1 MVVIWQGRRE
11 RIEERGKRRTFTNSS
26 SMKALQERLFCQNF
40 EIVEKRSIKF
50 SGGTWN
56 LTSLE
61 KRVCRAYRVRFGKN
75 LSKAPTPWSPSHLPW
90 LFKQHYLIKVF
101 RAKAGKGGVLRD
113 RRRECPTPWS
123 PSHLPWLFKQ
133 HHLLKVFRAKAG
145 KGGVISNRILQKKGF
160 GLNGAGKGRLFSCK
174 TSFLVWLL
182 N

>member
-1 MVVIWQGRRE
+1 MILSCNRNVFLPPIASWKNGVMLHLVLIVIKKLWRGE
-11 RIEERGKRRTFTNSS
+11 GFEEGGKRRTLTNSS
-26 SMKALQERLFCQNF
+26 SMKALQERLFF
-40 EIVEKRSIKF
+40 PKTWILGERSTKF

-75 LSKAPTPWSPSHLPW
+75 SSKAPTPWSPSHLPW
-90 LFKQHYLIKVF
+90 LFKQHHSIK
-101 RAKAGKGGVLRD
+101 G
-113 RRRECPTPWS
+113 
-123 PSHLPWLFKQ
+123 
-133 HHLLKVFRAKAG
+133 FRAKAG